1 MLVVRFEPILSLHKQ
16 PVKLDNSFSLKRCFA
31 GGMLF
36 EYRGVAQPGS
46 APAWG
51 AGGRWFKSTR
61 PDHSPTS
68 CTCVLVGL
76 ATSLWGLRFFVDKVS
91 ASYVLIS
98 RLLLRYRTLTFSATA
113 VTGG

>member
-1 MLVVRFEPILSLHKQ
+1 MLVVRFEPILSFHKA
-16 PVKLDNSFSLKRCFA
+16 PVKLDNTFSLKRCFA

-61 PDHSPTS
+61 PDIQLPHSLLIRYDP
-68 CTCVLVGL
+68 
-76 ATSLWGLRFFVDKVS
+76 VS
-91 ASYVLIS
+91 VA
-98 RLLLRYRTLTFSATA
+98 TLTPIELLDSVRTE
-113 VTGG
+113 VTLGLEILNG